1 MSAYRK
7 RIVPLAAG
15 TVLAVF
21 LTLLLAWAGQG
32 SANAAPKPP
41 RAPVATLTSVTVD
54 PEDANGATTNAP
66 GAWSTNLADPLT
78 QVGVRSGNTFLNE
91 TTGAITLGEVSIPLT
106 PGSHTFKLFGTGRA
120 VPLGLFPGTTDY
132 GLVLFFDGAV
142 VPQIA
147 VYNTNPSTD
156 PLTFKVQKPP
166 LPTIIGSAN
175 GGEFF
180 VTAPGTDLYSAPN
193 GSTVQVTGFAINA
206 ATSNKDLVGAT
217 TIGPDGIPDM
227 TATVT
232 LKVTAPK

>member
-1 MSAYRK
+1 M
-7 RIVPLAAG
+7 PLAVS
-15 TVLAVF
+15 TVLAAF
-21 LTLLLAWAGQG
+21 FTLMLAWGVQG
-32 SANAAPKPP
+32 SANAAPKP
-41 RAPVATLTSVTVD
+41 PVATLTSVTVD
-54 PEDANGATTNAP
+54 PEDTNGATTNAP

-78 QVGVRSGNTFLNE
+78 QVGVRHGHTFLNE

-132 GLVLFFDGAV
+132 GLVLFFDGQV

-156 PLTFKVQKPP
+156 TATFMIQPAG
-166 LPTIIGSAN
+166 TQIIGSAN
-175 GGEFF
+175 GGGFF
-180 VTAPGTDLYSAPN
+180 VNAPGSAVYTAPN
-193 GSTVQVTGFAINA
+193 GGTVQVTGFAINA
-206 ATSNKDLVGAT
+206 ATSTRDLVGAT